1 MKKTLFS
8 FLMVTIFAISTTA
21 NAQDVKKGCPEAA
34 KKECSEVKKDKKECL
49 EVKKAEKCKKKETTC
64 SKKENGEKNVC
75 CAKKEATAE
84 TKSCGKK

>member
-8 FLMVTIFAISTTA
+8 FLMVAVLAISMSVS
-21 NAQDVKKGCPEAA
+21 AQDVKKEYSKVT
-34 KKECSEVKKDKKECL
+34 KKECTEAKKGKKECT
-49 EVKKAEKCKKKETTC
+49 EAKKAEKCEKKEATC
-64 SKKENGEKNVC
+64 SKKENGEKKAC